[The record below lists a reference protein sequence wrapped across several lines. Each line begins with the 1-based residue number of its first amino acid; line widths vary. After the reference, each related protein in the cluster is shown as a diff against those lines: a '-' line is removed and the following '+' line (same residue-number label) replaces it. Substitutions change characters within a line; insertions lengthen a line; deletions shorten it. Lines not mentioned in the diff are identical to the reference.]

1 MENEH
6 YFALCRSSVLR
17 TQPPPTSHSSSV
29 LKSLSLPRSTP
40 FTMGSR
46 QDCVRVLRWMQRIET
61 IWQQQQKTPPYIPH
75 PFEGSSHSPTVVS
88 TFPRWFRAR
97 GGPCPSLSDSGTNT
111 HFVYFILLIDR
122 KMPLYSIH
130 LALGTHINNCS
141 NGNIGKAKLLL
152 L

>member
-6 YFALCRSSVLR
+6 YFALCRSSVFCTHCLSLSNPCPSLCLIPHHLQWEDSER
-17 TQPPPTSHSSSV
+17 LCIALDAKETPHTYPIHLKNLLIHRPSSSR
-29 LKSLSLPRSTP
+29 P
-40 FTMGSR
+40 
-46 QDCVRVLRWMQRIET
+46 
-61 IWQQQQKTPPYIPH
+61 
-75 PFEGSSHSPTVVS
+75 SHAG
-88 TFPRWFRAR
+88 FRAR
-97 GGPCPSLSDSGTNT
+97 GGPSPSLTDSGTNT